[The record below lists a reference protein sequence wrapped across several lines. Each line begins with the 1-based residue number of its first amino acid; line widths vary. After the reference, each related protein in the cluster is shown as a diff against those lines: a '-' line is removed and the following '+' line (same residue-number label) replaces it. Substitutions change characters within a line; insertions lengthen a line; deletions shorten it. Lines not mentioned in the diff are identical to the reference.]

1 MEKITLKNSNMHAI
15 YDTMRY
21 GFISIKS
28 PIDDCLADFVIT
40 PEEFPQYDVEDAKW
54 LGTINGLVSYMRI
67 TVPLRSFSKHKMS
80 LIWQLKIKSV
90 Q

>member
-54 LGTINGLVSYMRI
+54 LGTINGMVSI
-67 TVPLRSFSKHKMS
+67 DEKEQSLTHIFKNKMS